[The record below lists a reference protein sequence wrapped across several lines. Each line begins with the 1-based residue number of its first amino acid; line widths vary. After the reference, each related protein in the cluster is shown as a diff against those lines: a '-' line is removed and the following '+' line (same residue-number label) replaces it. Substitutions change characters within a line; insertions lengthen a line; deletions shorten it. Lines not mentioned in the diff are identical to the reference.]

1 MIQNNN
7 KNILLITEDN
17 TIIEYIK
24 EIFDDC
30 IVDIYDKNF
39 DQKIKYDLIIVDNF
53 EKYKKIEKTLTT
65 QSIINV
71 SNKNL
76 DKENVINLK
85 QPFYLK
91 DLLNNIKKI
100 LSNNDKIL
108 KFKDFKIVDGIIYY
122 NDNEETLGNKEFEII
137 KYLYKNS
144 SSNKDDILN
153 YVWGYCEE
161 LETKVFENTINKIRQ
176 KFKSISIE
184 DFIIVNDKEYSINPI
199 YIKK

>member
-24 EIFDDC
+24 EIFSDC
-30 IVDIYDKNF
+30 IVNIYDKNF

-53 EKYKKIEKTLTT
+53 EKYKKIEKTLTA

-199 YIKK
+199 YL

>member
-30 IVDIYDKNF
+30 IIDIYDKDFN
-39 DQKIKYDLIIVDNF
+39 KKTKYNLVIVDNLK
-53 EKYKKIEKTLTT
+53 EYKKIENTIIS
-65 QSIINV
+65 QSIINI
-71 SNKNL
+71 SNEKIDN
-76 DKENVINLK
+76 DDVINIK

-91 DLLNNIKKI
+91 DLLNSIKKA
-100 LSNNDKIL
+100 LSNDKIL
-108 KFKDFKIVDGIIYY
+108 KFKDFKIIDGIIYY
-122 NDNEETLGNKEFEII
+122 NDNEEILGNKEFEVI
-137 KYLYKNS
+137 KYLYNNN
-144 SSNKDDILN
+144 SSNKEDILN
-153 YVWGYCEE
+153 FIWGYCEE

-199 YIKK
+199 YL

>member
-30 IVDIYDKNF
+30 IIDIYNKNYDK
-39 DQKIKYDLIIVDNF
+39 KLKYNVVIIDNLK
-53 EKYKKIEKTLTT
+53 EYKKIENTIIS
-65 QSIINV
+65 QSIINI
-71 SNKNL
+71 SNEKIDN
-76 DKENVINLK
+76 DDVINIK

-91 DLLNNIKKI
+91 DLLNSIKKA
-100 LSNNDKIL
+100 LSNDKIL
-108 KFKDFKIVDGIIYY
+108 KFKDFKIIDGIIYY
-122 NDNEETLGNKEFEII
+122 NDNEEILGNKEFEVI
-137 KYLYKNS
+137 KYLYNNN
-144 SSNKDDILN
+144 SSNKEDILN
-153 YVWGYCEE
+153 FIWGYCEE

-199 YIKK
+199 YL

>member
-30 IVDIYDKNF
+30 IIDIYNKNYDK
-39 DQKIKYDLIIVDNF
+39 KLKYNVVIVDNLK
-53 EKYKKIEKTLTT
+53 EYKKIENTIIS
-65 QSIINV
+65 QSIINI
-71 SNKNL
+71 SNEKIDN
-76 DKENVINLK
+76 DDVINIK

-91 DLLNNIKKI
+91 DLLNSIKKA
-100 LSNNDKIL
+100 LSNDKIL
-108 KFKDFKIVDGIIYY
+108 KFKDFKIIDGIIYY
-122 NDNEETLGNKEFEII
+122 NDNEEILGNKEFEVI
-137 KYLYKNS
+137 KYLYNNN
-144 SSNKDDILN
+144 SSNKEDILN

-199 YIKK
+199 YL

>member
-30 IVDIYDKNF
+30 IIDIYNKNYDK
-39 DQKIKYDLIIVDNF
+39 KLKYNVVIVDNLK
-53 EKYKKIEKTLTT
+53 EYKKIENTIIS
-65 QSIINV
+65 QSIINI
-71 SNKNL
+71 SNEKIDN
-76 DKENVINLK
+76 DDVINIK

-91 DLLNNIKKI
+91 DLLNSIKKA
-100 LSNNDKIL
+100 LSNDKIL
-108 KFKDFKIVDGIIYY
+108 KFKDFKIIDGIIYY
-122 NDNEETLGNKEFEII
+122 NDNEEILGNKEFEVI
-137 KYLYKNS
+137 KYLYNNN
-144 SSNKDDILN
+144 SSNKEDILN
-153 YVWGYCEE
+153 FIWGYCEE

-199 YIKK
+199 YL

>member
-1 MIQNNN
+1 MQNNN

-17 TIIEYIK
+17 TIIEYVK
-24 EIFDDC
+24 KIFSDC

-39 DQKIKYDLIIVDNF
+39 DQKIKYNLVIIDDF
-53 EKYKKIEKTLTT
+53 KKYKEIENIIIP
-65 QSIINV
+65 QSIINI
-71 SNKNL
+71 SNKNI
-76 DKENVINLK
+76 DNNDIINIK

-122 NDNEETLGNKEFEII
+122 NDSEETLGNKEFEII

>member
-30 IVDIYDKNF
+30 IIDIYNKNYDK
-39 DQKIKYDLIIVDNF
+39 KLKYNVVIIDNLK
-53 EKYKKIEKTLTT
+53 EYKKIKNTIIS
-65 QSIINV
+65 QSIINI
-71 SNKNL
+71 SNEKIDN
-76 DKENVINLK
+76 DDVINIK

-91 DLLNNIKKI
+91 DLLNSIKKA
-100 LSNNDKIL
+100 LSNDKIL
-108 KFKDFKIVDGIIYY
+108 KFKDFKIIDGIIYY
-122 NDNEETLGNKEFEII
+122 NDNEEMLGNKEFEVI
-137 KYLYKNS
+137 KYLYNNN
-144 SSNKDDILN
+144 SSNKEDILN
-153 YVWGYCEE
+153 FIWGYCEE

-199 YIKK
+199 YL

>member
-30 IVDIYDKNF
+30 IIDIYNKNYDK
-39 DQKIKYDLIIVDNF
+39 KLKYNVVIVDNLK
-53 EKYKKIEKTLTT
+53 EYKKIENTIIS
-65 QSIINV
+65 QSIINI
-71 SNKNL
+71 SNEKIDN
-76 DKENVINLK
+76 DDVINIK

-91 DLLNNIKKI
+91 DLLNSIKKA
-100 LSNNDKIL
+100 LSNDKIL
-108 KFKDFKIVDGIIYY
+108 KFKDFKIIDGIIYY
-122 NDNEETLGNKEFEII
+122 NDNEEILGNKEFEVI
-137 KYLYKNS
+137 KYLYNNN
-144 SSNKDDILN
+144 SSNKEDILN
-153 YVWGYCEE
+153 FIWGYCEE

-184 DFIIVNDKEYSINPI
+184 DFIIVNDKAYSINPI
-199 YIKK
+199 YL

>member
-1 MIQNNN
+1 MIQNNNN

-30 IVDIYDKNF
+30 IIDIYNKNYDK
-39 DQKIKYDLIIVDNF
+39 KLKYNVVIVDNLK
-53 EKYKKIEKTLTT
+53 EYKKIENTIIS
-65 QSIINV
+65 QSIINI
-71 SNKNL
+71 SNEKIDN
-76 DKENVINLK
+76 DDVINIK

-91 DLLNNIKKI
+91 DLLNSIKKA
-100 LSNNDKIL
+100 LSNDKIL
-108 KFKDFKIVDGIIYY
+108 KFKDFKIIDGIIYY
-122 NDNEETLGNKEFEII
+122 NDNEEILGNKEFEVI
-137 KYLYKNS
+137 KYLYNNN
-144 SSNKDDILN
+144 SSNKEDILN
-153 YVWGYCEE
+153 FIWGYCEE

-199 YIKK
+199 YL

>member
-30 IVDIYDKNF
+30 IIDIYNKNYDK
-39 DQKIKYDLIIVDNF
+39 KLKYNVVIVDNLK
-53 EKYKKIEKTLTT
+53 EYKKIENTIIS
-65 QSIINV
+65 QSIINI
-71 SNKNL
+71 SNEKIDN
-76 DKENVINLK
+76 DDVINIK

-91 DLLNNIKKI
+91 DLLNSIKKA
-100 LSNNDKIL
+100 LSNDKIL
-108 KFKDFKIVDGIIYY
+108 KFKDFKIIDGIIYY
-122 NDNEETLGNKEFEII
+122 NDNEEILGNKEFEVI
-137 KYLYKNS
+137 KYLYNNN
-144 SSNKDDILN
+144 SSNKEDILN
-153 YVWGYCEE
+153 FIWGYCEE

-176 KFKSISIE
+176 KIKSISIE

-199 YIKK
+199 YL

>member
-30 IVDIYDKNF
+30 IIDIYNKNYDK
-39 DQKIKYDLIIVDNF
+39 KLKYNVVIVDNLK
-53 EKYKKIEKTLTT
+53 EYKKIENTIIS
-65 QSIINV
+65 QSIINI
-71 SNKNL
+71 SNEKIDN
-76 DKENVINLK
+76 DDVINIK

-91 DLLNNIKKI
+91 DLLNSIKKA
-100 LSNNDKIL
+100 LSNDKIL
-108 KFKDFKIVDGIIYY
+108 KFKDFKIIDGIIYY
-122 NDNEETLGNKEFEII
+122 NDNEEILGNKEFEVI
-137 KYLYKNS
+137 KYLYNNN

-176 KFKSISIE
+176 KFKSINIE

-199 YIKK
+199 YL

>member
-30 IVDIYDKNF
+30 IIDIYNKNYDK
-39 DQKIKYDLIIVDNF
+39 KLKYNVVIVDNLK
-53 EKYKKIEKTLTT
+53 EYKKIENTIIS
-65 QSIINV
+65 QSIINI
-71 SNKNL
+71 SNEKIDN
-76 DKENVINLK
+76 DDVINIK

-91 DLLNNIKKI
+91 DLLNSIKKA
-100 LSNNDKIL
+100 LSNDKIL
-108 KFKDFKIVDGIIYY
+108 KFKDFKIIDGIIYY
-122 NDNEETLGNKEFEII
+122 NDNEEILGNKEFEVI
-137 KYLYKNS
+137 KYLYNNN
-144 SSNKDDILN
+144 SSNKEDILN
-153 YVWGYCEE
+153 FIWGYCEE

-176 KFKSISIE
+176 KFKSVSIE

-199 YIKK
+199 YL